1 MADRTQDGRHYCTNG
16 LRLIYGPALHSACG
30 RIGGECVS
38 YILLVDDNRS
48 DIDLGDLA
56 LTSGALAGNPLVP
69 GIGCAEPAHLYLVL
83 ASHGTKKA
91 ATFMQH
97 VV

>member
-1 MADRTQDGRHYCTNG
+1 MPPMSLPYLAQR
-16 LRLIYGPALHSACG
+16 RLP
-30 RIGGECVS
+30 
-38 YILLVDDNRS
+38 LL
-48 DIDLGDLA
+48 LLAA